1 MNPGYIQPTAFYNTT
16 NPNQSKFYWGGHGY
30 QYGPT
35 FDAQQYN
42 QVAAPVTP
50 YGLQGQAQPLTGQQI
65 TDVINGVPLVRQP
78 IRPATRVEQY
88 RADTRTPPS
97 YGQIKLDPRY
107 GNTVATTAA
116 AVAPASTNPRNQEIA
131 AKLGANWFNRQ
142 QAAAA
147 SGDWDTYYEIQR
159 QVDAILNPTIDRP

>member
-1 MNPGYIQPTAFYNTT
+1 
-16 NPNQSKFYWGGHGY
+16 
-30 QYGPT
+30 
-35 FDAQQYN
+35 
-42 QVAAPVTP
+42 VAAPVTP

-65 TDVINGVPLVRQP
+65 DDIINGVPLVQQP

-97 YGQIKLDPRY
+97 YGQVKLDPRY
-107 GNTVATTAA
+107 GNTVAATAP
-116 AVAPASTNPRNQEIA
+116 VTPTSNNPRNQEIT

-147 SGDWDTYYEIQR
+147 AGDWDTYYEIQR